1 RGGQPKAAAQHA
13 AVFHVQQSPDRLT
26 VLGSRVWGVAS
37 GGGRL
42 VRIDPAAHA
51 VRSFASP
58 IDLGGGSYPDVAAGF
73 GSVWLAHGNATVGG
87 VDRLDPVR
95 VQAIEH
101 IPLPAV
107 AAVAVGSHVV
117 WAVAG
122 AGAARKHGIVAMI
135 DPRTNRIV
143 RSLTVGRSPVA
154 VAEGAG
160 GVWIADQRTDSVYR
174 ADLHGTR
181 IVATL
186 PVGPRPAAS
195 AVAAA

>member
-1 RGGQPKAAAQHA
+1 SAAARA
-13 AVFHVQQSPDRLT
+13 APVFRLQQSPDRLT
-26 VLGSRVWGVAS
+26 ARGSRVWGVAP

-122 AGAARKHGIVAMI
+122 AGAAREHGIVAMI
-135 DPRTNRIV
+135 GRRTKRRV
-143 RSLTVGRSPVA
+143 RA
-154 VAEGAG
+154 V
-160 GVWIADQRTDSVYR
+160 
-174 ADLHGTR
+174 
-181 IVATL
+181 
-186 PVGPRPAAS
+186 
-195 AVAAA
+195 